1 MKTIQQI
8 KSHLLTI
15 GYNRDARH
23 RIIGFLLGNGT
34 IKKGEVLHFTECKA
48 GEKIRDFNYF
58 YAWFSSPERPELDLL
73 DYLADEQV
81 EAIAKGD
88 MNKVLRISLIAE
100 FVIDHF
106 GLDKKEKS
114 VEKNNNKNKNV
125 K

>member
-8 KSHLLTI
+8 KSHLLTV

-23 RIIGFLLGNGT
+23 RIMGFLLGNET
-34 IKKGEVLHFTECKA
+34 IKKGETLRFTECKA

-58 YAWFSSPERPELDLL
+58 YSWFSAPERPEADLL
-73 DYLADEQV
+73 DYLADEQI

-88 MNKVLRISLIAE
+88 ISKALRISLIAE

-106 GLDKKEKS
+106 GFDKKEK
-114 VEKNNNKNKNV
+114 EADKDKNKNV

>member
-8 KSHLLTI
+8 KSHLLTV

-23 RIIGFLLGNGT
+23 RIMGFLLGNET
-34 IKKGEVLHFTECKA
+34 IKKGETLRFTECKA

-58 YAWFSSPERPELDLL
+58 YSWFNVPERPESDLL
-73 DYLADEQV
+73 EYLADEQI

-88 MNKVLRISLIAE
+88 MSKAIRISVLAE

-106 GLDKKEKS
+106 GFDKKEK
-114 VEKNNNKNKNV
+114 EADKDKNKNV

>member
-8 KSHLLTI
+8 KSHLLTV

-23 RIIGFLLGNGT
+23 RIMGFLLGNET
-34 IKKGEVLHFTECKA
+34 IKKGETLRFTECKA

-58 YAWFSSPERPELDLL
+58 YSWFGAPERPEVDLL
-73 DYLADEQV
+73 DYLADEQI

-88 MNKVLRISLIAE
+88 MSKALRISVLAE

-106 GLDKKEKS
+106 GFDKKEKEE
-114 VEKNNNKNKNV
+114 EKNKNKNV

>member
-8 KSHLLTI
+8 KSHLLTV

-23 RIIGFLLGNGT
+23 RILGFLLGNGT
-34 IKKGEVLHFTECKA
+34 VEKGEVVRFTECKA
-48 GEKIRDFNYF
+48 GEKINDFNHF
-58 YAWFSSPERPELDLL
+58 YAWFNAPERPEVDLL
-73 DYLADEQV
+73 DYLADEQI

-88 MNKVLRISLIAE
+88 MSKALRISIIAE

-106 GLDKKEKS
+106 GFDKKKKE
-114 VEKNNNKNKNV
+114 EEMNKNKNV

>member
-8 KSHLLTI
+8 KSHLLTV

-23 RIIGFLLGNGT
+23 RILGFLLGNGT
-34 IKKGEVLHFTECKA
+34 VKKGEVVRFTECKA
-48 GEKIRDFNYF
+48 GEKINDFNHF
-58 YAWFSSPERPELDLL
+58 YAWFNSPERPEVDLL

-88 MNKVLRISLIAE
+88 LSKALRISVIAD

-106 GLDKKEKS
+106 GFDKKEK
-114 VEKNNNKNKNV
+114 EKDINAKNNKNV

>member
-8 KSHLLTI
+8 KSHLLTV

-23 RIIGFLLGNGT
+23 RIMGFLLGNET
-34 IKKGEVLHFTECKA
+34 IKKGETLRFTECKA
-48 GEKIRDFNYF
+48 GEKIRDFNHF
-58 YAWFSSPERPELDLL
+58 YSWFSAPERPEVDLL
-73 DYLADEQV
+73 EYLADEQI

-88 MNKVLRISLIAE
+88 MSKALRISVLAE

-106 GLDKKEKS
+106 GFDKKEK
-114 VEKNNNKNKNV
+114 EADKDKNKNV